1 MADFD
6 RALPY
11 VLKHE
16 GGFVN
21 DPDDPGG
28 ATNKGITLETAQRH
42 GISTVAD
49 LQAITDEKVAEI
61 YRADYWQFDG
71 IESQSVATKLFDMG
85 VNFGTKTAVKLC
97 QEALN
102 EVGASLRLDGV
113 CGPQTLGFINATLP
127 AQMLEMLCHA
137 ATGRYLDIV
146 IARPKSK
153 KYLNGWMARANEV
166 PQRENV

>member
-6 RALPY
+6 RALLY

-28 ATNKGITLETAQRH
+28 ATNKGITLATAQRH
-42 GISTVAD
+42 GISTVDD
-49 LQAITDEKVAEI
+49 LRAITDEKAAEI
-61 YRADYWQFDG
+61 YRADYWQFG
-71 IESQSVATKLFDMG
+71 EIESQSVATKLFDMG
-85 VNFGTKTAVKLC
+85 VNFGVKTAVKLC

-102 EVGASLRLDGV
+102 EVGASLRLDGA
-113 CGPQTLGFINATLP
+113 CGPQTVAFVNATLP
-127 AQMLEMLCHA
+127 AQMLEMLCHE
-137 ATGRYLDIV
+137 ATWRYLDIV

-153 KYLNGWMARANEV
+153 KYLPGWLKRAEEI
-166 PQRENV
+166 PNV